1 MALIE
6 KKIIVKPEIDYDKLA
21 KAITKTKTNNTS
33 IDYDKLAESIN
44 KALLQSRE
52 DEKKEKAN
60 EEEQEIANWRSMF
73 GFKELKDDAKLHQK
87 IGVGLYNDWIALK
100 SFIFYKKRYAQNT
113 SMTFNFMALICSII
127 FLAIQLAF
135 LAGAIALVALVY
147 NGKIAPEFLV
157 FEVIIL
163 FFFNMMRVIRLEIDQ
178 MKENDMINMVFS
190 SLMAF
195 IAALFTTLAFFK
207 EVI

>member
-6 KKIIVKPEIDYDKLA
+6 KKTIVKTEIDYDKLA
-21 KAITKTKTNNTS
+21 KAISKTNNTA
-33 IDYDKLAESIN
+33 IDYDKLVESIN

-52 DEKKEKAN
+52 DEKKEKIN
-60 EEEQEIANWRSMF
+60 EEEQKIANWRSMY
-73 GFKELKDDAKLHQK
+73 GFKELQDDAKLHQK

-100 SFIFYKKRYAQNT
+100 TFIFYKKRYAQNT
-113 SMTFNFMALICSII
+113 SMTFSFMALICSII
-127 FLAIQLAF
+127 FFVIQYAF
-135 LAGAIALVALVY
+135 LAGAIALAVFVFKGEIEPVFFA
-147 NGKIAPEFLV
+147 

-163 FFFNMMRVIRLEIDQ
+163 IFFNIMRIIRLEIDQ

-195 IAALFTTLAFFK
+195 IAALFTTLAFLK